1 MSSSSLGFYERT
13 GNAAL
18 GSRLRRLSETVTRDA
33 ARLYAHYGVP
43 LHPKWFP
50 VFFVLA
56 DGTEKTITAIAHE
69 IGHSHP
75 SVSRIVRE
83 MRRQR
88 LLLERGVAHD
98 RRKTA
103 VRLSAKGRAARA
115 RLDEQFADVRCA
127 IEKAS
132 AEARHDLWEALSE
145 WEYLLQQRS
154 LLRRVLDEKRSRE
167 SRDVRVVDYQPSHE
181 EAFRRLNEAWIT
193 KYFSIEES
201 DRNVL
206 DAPDR
211 QILQK
216 GGHILVAELGERV
229 AGVCALLKM
238 PDGGYELAKMAVD
251 PEFQGRGIGLL
262 LGQAAVARARSS
274 GAPRVY
280 LESNTKL
287 KPAIT
292 LYEKLGFRKVVAPPS
307 PYARSN
313 IQMELRF
320 A

>member
-1 MSSSSLGFYERT
+1 MAAAESFFERT

-18 GSRLRRLSETVTRDA
+18 GSRLRRLSEAITRDA
-33 ARLYAHYGVP
+33 AKLYAAYGVP

-56 DGTEKTITAIAHE
+56 DGSDKSVTAIAQE

-83 MRRQR
+83 MRRHG
-88 LLLERGVAHD
+88 LLVERPATKD
-98 RRKTA
+98 RRKTV
-103 VRLSAKGRAARA
+103 VRLSAAGLAARG
-115 RLDEQFADVRCA
+115 RLEQQFGDVRRA

-132 AEARHDLWEALSE
+132 ADARHDLWEALGE
-145 WEYLLQQRS
+145 WEYLLQQKS
-154 LLRRVLDEKRSRE
+154 LLRRVLEEKRSRE
-167 SRDVRVVDYQPSHE
+167 SRDVRIVDYEPPHE

-193 KYFSIEES
+193 TYFVLEEA
-201 DRNVL
+201 DRKVL
-206 DAPDR
+206 EAPEV

-216 GGHILVAELGERV
+216 GGHILVALLADRV

-238 PDGGYELAKMAVD
+238 DDGYELAKMAVD
-251 PEFQGRGIGLL
+251 HEFQGRGVGLL
-262 LGQAAVARARSS
+262 LGQAAIARARDL

-287 KPAIT
+287 KPALA
-292 LYEKLGFRKVVAPPS
+292 LYEKLGFRKVVGRPS

-313 IQMELRF
+313 IQMELKL
-320 A
+320 

>member
-1 MSSSSLGFYERT
+1 MPASLGFYERT

-33 ARLYAHYGVP
+33 AKLYAHYGVP

-56 DGTEKTITAIAHE
+56 DGAGKTVTAIAQE

-83 MRRQR
+83 MRRHG
-88 LLLERGVAHD
+88 LLVERGAKD
-98 RRKTA
+98 RRKTV
-103 VRLSAKGRAARA
+103 VRLSAKGRAARV
-115 RLDEQFADVRCA
+115 RLDEQFADVRQA

-132 AEARHDLWEALSE
+132 AEARHDIWEALAE

-154 LLRRVLDEKRSRE
+154 LLRRVLDEKRIRE
-167 SRDVRVVDYQPSHE
+167 SRDVRVVDYQPAHE

-193 KYFSIEES
+193 KYFVIEAS
-201 DRNVL
+201 DRKVL

-211 QILQK
+211 HILRK
-216 GGHILVAELGERV
+216 GGHILVATLADQV
-229 AGVCALLKM
+229 VGVCALLKM
-238 PDGGYELAKMAVD
+238 EDGRFELAKMAVE

-262 LGQAAVARARSS
+262 LGQAAVARAREL
-274 GAPRVY
+274 GAPYVY

-287 KPAIT
+287 RPAIA
-292 LYEKLGFRKVVAPPS
+292 LYEKLGFRKVVRRPS

-313 IQMELRF
+313 IQMELKLRG
-320 A
+320 